1 MKKEQNGRILGLL
14 LASSDSTLLVT
25 KLAGK
30 AVKVT
35 RRLWGVTSAEKG
47 IIRVKQTFFM
57 QRCLLANFSMQ
68 IIYQKKPKFNGT
80 YLMVFICPREES
92 KSIGK
97 IWIGFYMNR
106 DNVTIF

>member
-35 RRLWGVTSAEKG
+35 RRLWGVKSAEKG
-47 IIRVKQTFFM
+47 NNKGETNI
-57 QRCLLANFSMQ
+57 LYAALS
-68 IIYQKKPKFNGT
+68 FN
-80 YLMVFICPREES
+80 
-92 KSIGK
+92 
-97 IWIGFYMNR
+97 
-106 DNVTIF
+106 

>member
-35 RRLWGVTSAEKG
+35 RRL
-47 IIRVKQTFFM
+47 
-57 QRCLLANFSMQ
+57 
-68 IIYQKKPKFNGT
+68 
-80 YLMVFICPREES
+80 
-92 KSIGK
+92 
-97 IWIGFYMNR
+97 
-106 DNVTIF
+106 